1 MNAKFDNAF
10 LQGNREVTTQEARD
24 FAAYHGIGFA
34 ETSAK
39 TGQNVEEA
47 FQMVTQQ
54 GRLNSVHLKQC
65 HKYSRKSP
73 TQKGTSCCSS
83 RNDILKKKFG
93 DFFSTVLMKIL

>member
-1 MNAKFDNAF
+1 MQKCGKISPI

-54 GRLNSVHLKQC
+54 GR
-65 HKYSRKSP
+65 YS
-73 TQKGTSCCSS
+73 
-83 RNDILKKKFG
+83 I
-93 DFFSTVLMKIL
+93 

>member
-1 MNAKFDNAF
+1 MQKFDNAF
-10 LQGNREVTTQEARD
+10 PQGNREVTTQEARD

-73 TQKGTSCCSS
+73 TQKGTSCSS
-83 RNDILKKKFG
+83 RNDIGVKKNLG
-93 DFFSTVLMKIL
+93 TFFRLF

>member
-1 MNAKFDNAF
+1 MLIIGSAIIFIKVETKLKVRLKFYTSPHNANSNQMMQKCGKISPI

-54 GRLNSVHLKQC
+54 GR
-65 HKYSRKSP
+65 YS
-73 TQKGTSCCSS
+73 
-83 RNDILKKKFG
+83 I
-93 DFFSTVLMKIL
+93 

>member
-1 MNAKFDNAF
+1 M
-10 LQGNREVTTQEARD
+10 TTQEARD

-54 GRLNSVHLKQC
+54 GRLDSIHLKNV
-65 HKYSRKSP
+65 
-73 TQKGTSCCSS
+73 T
-83 RNDILKKKFG
+83 
-93 DFFSTVLMKIL
+93 KIVAKVRF

>member
-1 MNAKFDNAF
+1 MQKFNNAF
-10 LQGNREVTTQEARD
+10 PQGNREVTTQEARD

-54 GRLNSVHLKQC
+54 IFDKIQTGEYRLEDGWDGIK
-65 HKYSRKSP
+65 
-73 TQKGTSCCSS
+73 KGY
-83 RNDILKKKFG
+83 FG
-93 DFFSTVLMKIL
+93 LAREEGAIPQPFFC